1 MAQPPEFWTF
11 VASSALVLLLGG
23 AMTVLSYLA
32 YRREDKRSL
41 WVAGVGFGLVTT
53 GGVIAAV
60 YQLGIAR
67 TYELSGRLLSLQ
79 TVEGVVLLLGLLALI
94 YSVVRL

>member
-11 VASSALVLLLGG
+11 VASSVLVLLLGG

-41 WVAGVGFGLVTT
+41 WVAGVGFG
-53 GGVIAAV
+53 
-60 YQLGIAR
+60 
-67 TYELSGRLLSLQ
+67 S
-79 TVEGVVLLLGLLALI
+79 
-94 YSVVRL
+94 